1 MRRSCKNES
10 KKPTSES
17 QRPTS
22 ESQKSTSESQRPTS
36 ETKPE
41 VHSEP
46 NKPAAEKDRP
56 TIPIQVNSYSSDSI
70 TVNSLVSCVADL
82 FHGLQ
87 IKLKHKAYRKL

>member
-10 KKPTSES
+10 KKPTSKG

-22 ESQKSTSESQRPTS
+22 ESQRPMS

-46 NKPAAEKDRP
+46 NKPAAEKDKP

-87 IKLKHKAYRKL
+87 IKLRHKAYRKL